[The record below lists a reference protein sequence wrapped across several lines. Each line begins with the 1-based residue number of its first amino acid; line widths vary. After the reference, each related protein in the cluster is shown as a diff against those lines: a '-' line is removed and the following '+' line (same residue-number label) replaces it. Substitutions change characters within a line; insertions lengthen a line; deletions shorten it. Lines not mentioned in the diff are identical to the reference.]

1 MTDSGVIY
9 IAWGEN
15 AIEQAKQSIYSL
27 RRFLPEIPVL
37 IVGDDAAVKA
47 FEDDETID
55 THLCEVDPFTPDRKK
70 GFRFSAG
77 RIKPLLAKISPFEK
91 SLYVD
96 CDTYFQRPPTEGFQL
111 LDKWDAA
118 IAETETR
125 SLDEGIADPRECIE
139 TAKEMGTGL
148 LLYHNSG
155 MIFWRRNERTKALF
169 DLWSEE
175 WERYQGWDEQVALLR
190 ALLRSEAVYLTLPH
204 TWNTSALSKCYMLY
218 HWFGAGDAR
227 IDMKQRTRQYEKQ
240 EVKQPRLPM
249 IRIELAPGQ
258 FVKCRPEDRE
268 KVLEQFG
275 LKVEE
280 QVKENNMNNKNNPL
294 VKVFSKPGQYV
305 KMRLKDAEE
314 LGLEYT
320 HEKGRAPHGNKMRL
334 PGENKDLA
342 ESSSHK
348 GTDELK
354 AESKETEK
362 DPAQFEDFT
371 AISGVGKATDEKLHE
386 QGVHTFEDLL
396 AADVSFLPGAAQ
408 SAIEAWREGF

>member
-9 IAWGEN
+9 IAWGDN

-27 RRFLPEIPVL
+27 RRFLPTIPVL
-37 IVGDDAAVKA
+37 IVGDEAAVKA
-47 FEDDETID
+47 FEDDETVY

-77 RIKPLLAKISPFEK
+77 RIKPLLAKISPFER

-96 CDTYFQRPPTEGFQL
+96 CDTYFQRPPTEGFRL

-118 IAETETR
+118 LAETETR

-139 TAKEMGTGL
+139 TAKNMGTGL

-155 MIFWRRNERTKALF
+155 MIFWRKNERTKELF

-240 EVKQPRLPM
+240 AAKQSRLPM

-258 FVKCRPEDRE
+258 FVKCRPEDEQKIRE
-268 KVLEQFG
+268 RYGLQGEIPKGKVD
-275 LKVEE
+275 
-280 QVKENNMNNKNNPL
+280 MNNKDNPL
-294 VKVFSKPGQYV
+294 VKVFSRPGQYA
-305 KMRLKDAEE
+305 KMRLKDAQE

-320 HEKGRAPHGNKMRL
+320 HEKGRAPQGNKMRL
-334 PGENKDLA
+334 PGENKEA
-342 ESSSHK
+342 VPVE
-348 GTDELK
+348 
-354 AESKETEK
+354 
-362 DPAQFEDFT
+362 QFEDFT

-396 AADVSFLPGAAQ
+396 AADVSFLPGTAQ
-408 SAIEAWREGF
+408 SAIEAWKAEL